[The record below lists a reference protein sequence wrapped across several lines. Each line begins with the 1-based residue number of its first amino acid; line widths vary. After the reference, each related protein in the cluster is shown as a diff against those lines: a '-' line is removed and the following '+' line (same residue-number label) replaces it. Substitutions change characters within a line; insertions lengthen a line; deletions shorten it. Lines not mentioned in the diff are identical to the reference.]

1 MISWNAYLIDRV
13 GDSLSATRVAP
24 WKNGDFHFPGRINK
38 QAKYWKFP
46 DEKSL
51 AARFLSSTRELWWN
65 IPINGSP
72 SRAKGGQGN
81 WCTKVCSKTATCGN
95 YTHTH
100 AHVQTSTEFSLVN
113 GSELCAIVSTL
124 WIASNFVVKSAL
136 RKGKVIPCLDSGYL
150 VPFFGTIIGPFY
162 VIYFLANHFLIFRR
176 DISLLFYL
184 FWKLFHKKMLR
195 HEIWCLMI

>member
-95 YTHTH
+95 YTHTRTRTNFNG
-100 AHVQTSTEFSLVN
+100 VFSGQRL
-113 GSELCAIVSTL
+113 GTLCYRFNSL
-124 WIASNFVVKSAL
+124 NRVKL
-136 RKGKVIPCLDSGYL
+136 RGKVGFAKGKGHSLPRLWLFGAIFWHYYRAILCHL
-150 VPFFGTIIGPFY
+150 FFGESFSDISGIFHCCF
-162 VIYFLANHFLIFRR
+162 IYFENYFIRR
-176 DISLLFYL
+176 
-184 FWKLFHKKMLR
+184 
-195 HEIWCLMI
+195 C